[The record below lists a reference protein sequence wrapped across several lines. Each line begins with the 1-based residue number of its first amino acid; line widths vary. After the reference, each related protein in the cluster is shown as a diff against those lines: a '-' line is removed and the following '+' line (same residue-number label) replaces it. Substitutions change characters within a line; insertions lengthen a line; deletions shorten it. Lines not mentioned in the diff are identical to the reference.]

1 MAIGCISQTNVG
13 ELANTIF
20 IGELSLDGKIN
31 RINGVL
37 PICIEAK
44 ELGIKKVVLPKANA
58 NEAAIIS
65 ELDIIPASDIKEV
78 IKHLNKEQKINK
90 FYTKNINF
98 NENYNIDF
106 SEVKGQENVI
116 RALEIAAAGGHN
128 CILIGSPG
136 SGKTMM
142 AKRLVTILPELTIE
156 EAMEV
161 TKIHS
166 ISGELEKDELIMRR
180 PFRMPHHTV
189 PISTIIG
196 GGRIPQPGEI
206 SLAHCGVLFLD
217 ELTEFSRNV
226 LESLREP
233 LENREVIINRLS
245 GNYRYPC
252 NFMLVASMN
261 PCPCGYY
268 GDEEKECRCTQ
279 QEIHKYLRKISG
291 PLLDRIDIQIEVLR
305 PKFEKIKTKEK
316 SENSETIR
324 QRVNYARKIQSERYK
339 KYRIHSNAEITTK
352 MALEF
357 CKLDTK
363 GEELLQ
369 NAFIKLKLSVRAYEK
384 ILKVARTIAD
394 LDRKENIEFQH
405 IAEAIQYRSLDKYSI
420 KEEGRRY
427 GKDFN

>member
-291 PLLDRIDIQIEVLR
+291 PLLDRIDIQIDVLR